1 VAQDRIAVVTGAA
14 RGIGKAVAERLA
26 AGGDLVV
33 VVDLDGAAAEKTA
46 GEIRAAGRRAR
57 AAAVDVSSY
66 KDVEAMVAGIA
77 REHGGIDIL
86 VNNAGIIR
94 RGTLETVTEQDW
106 DAVMA
111 VNLKG
116 TFNCCK
122 HAVPRMLGRS
132 GGRIVNV
139 ASISGRAGDITS
151 APGYGPSKAG
161 MINLTKTL
169 AMELAPHG
177 ITVNAVAPHAI
188 ATEMS
193 GQWPEEKRQR
203 IIQSIPLRR
212 LGLPE
217 EVAAAVAF
225 LASAEAAFITGATLD
240 INGGT
245 LMP

>member
-46 GEIRAAGRRAR
+46 GQIRAAGRRAR

-66 KDVEAMVAGIA
+66 KDVEAMMAGIA
-77 REHGGIDIL
+77 GEHGGIDIL

-240 INGGT
+240 VNGGT